1 MNRDYFITLAKGAG
15 IAAAGAALAFLA
27 EVAIPA
33 VQSEGSGIVLT
44 IAALASVVVNAARK
58 AWFTE
63 K

>member
-1 MNRDYFITLAKGAG
+1 MNQDYFISLAKGAG

-33 VQSEGSGIVLT
+33 IQSEGSGIVLT
-44 IAALASVVVNAARK
+44 VAAVASVVVNAARK

>member
-1 MNRDYFITLAKGAG
+1 MNRDYFLTLAKGAG
-15 IAAAGAALAFLA
+15 IAATAAILTFIA

-33 VQSEGSGIVLT
+33 IQSEGSGSALA
-44 IAALASVVVNAARK
+44 IAAVVSVLVNAARK

>member
-1 MNRDYFITLAKGAG
+1 MTKNYFVSLAKGAG
-15 IAAAGAALAFLA
+15 IAAGGAALAFLA

-63 K
+63 